1 MPILD
6 YTSYDNTG
14 APYSA
19 AAIVTD
25 SLFDIEKYK
34 AYSPIFLPATL
45 IVGYGVTFASLT
57 AMAVHT
63 FCKFC
68 LLYDLFVFFSFKL

>member
-14 APYSA
+14 APFKAS
-19 AAIVTD
+19 AIVTD
-25 SLFDIEKYK
+25 SLFDLEKYK
-34 AYSPIFLPATL
+34 AYSPIFLPAAL
-45 IVGYGVTFASLT
+45 VVGYGVTFASLT

-63 FCKFC
+63 FCKSA
-68 LLYDLFVFFSFKL
+68 LFSDTTIFISIKF